1 MFKIKR
7 IQIDDIEKIDMVAS
21 LYNED
26 LKLVRDKNLFQK
38 VVFPRYTIG
47 DNFRGPAG
55 GLFISAIDLAKIMQI
70 CISRSPQALFP
81 HIHSQLAHAQHTDD

>member
-38 VVFPRYTIG
+38 V
-47 DNFRGPAG
+47 
-55 GLFISAIDLAKIMQI
+55 L
-70 CISRSPQALFP
+70 
-81 HIHSQLAHAQHTDD
+81 